1 MELVQTTLTAA
12 LKDKVYEMRMIA
24 DEIDGLIEQLEI
36 QNAAMRLKIKEMKEP
51 KNDSKAKEEWDEQ
64 VGKYERPN

>member
-24 DEIDGLIEQLEI
+24 DEVDGLIEQLEI